1 MLLFS
6 RLEENPFNS
15 GFGGKTMKN
24 TRPTLILFAIF
35 SLVLFAPSLWAGTCT
50 VVPSGTLIQAEDYTN
65 VNFENNNFKDEGTY
79 LMAYS
84 ETDTNFPPSGT
95 PVSFKLNFPAAAT
108 YRIFVRGN
116 GRNSGTKDSIWYGVD
131 DEVNDILTPDIEND
145 TATGNLSFNSSN
157 QYVWSTRQQNMGG
170 TPASISIPS
179 AGIHTINFWTREKD
193 LYFDSFVITTDLTKT
208 SIDNNDTSP
217 SWTTSINPTD
227 PNNDSCGSVVVSP
240 DADNDGYSVAAGDCN
255 DNNSSIYPGAKN
267 ECLATGLGDGIDNN
281 CDGRKDEGCFDD
293 NDADGITSQYDCN
306 DNDAA
311 IYPGHLEIC
320 TDEKDNDCN
329 DLIDMAD
336 PGCDVDRDGYTV
348 EAGDCRDDNAAI
360 NPGATEICGD
370 LVDND
375 CANGVDDGCD
385 TTVITDSGLISQV
398 PLILKNPAKPQ
409 VMLNLSN
416 DHQLYFS
423 AYSDYDDLNQD
434 GIADG
439 TYIHAIDYFGYYD
452 SRKCYNYNTT
462 SDRFDPVALTS
473 DKYCAGGTS
482 GDWSGNFLN
491 WASTARIDAV
501 RKILYGGYRATDSST
516 ETVLERSYLPNDAHS
531 WVKYYAG
538 SDIDKLTPFTV
549 NHLPKTATST
559 STITLGADSKTFT
572 TNFTAGDVRVG
583 DQVSVALTTDPSN
596 FYMYGVVSSVSGT
609 NVTLNVSRV
618 LGNGTFSTW
627 TLTNHSRK
635 GISLCNTTVAGSGY
649 SQSIT
654 AAPLIRVAYGD
665 YSLWTANERWQCRW
679 DGEKSVNNS
688 NDIGLTGMSANNRT
702 PLKGDVGLG
711 SGDYVAKVKVCE
723 SAALLGNEKCREY
736 PDGNFKPVGL
746 LQVHGETDSLLFG
759 MMTGSYQKNKSGGV
773 LRKNIDSIKDEINVD
788 TDGTF
793 KTAPT
798 TGSIIDSLNRLRLY
812 GYSHTDGY
820 YNTGDSCGFQ
830 LTSFSDGNCSNWG
843 NPQSEIF
850 LESLRYFA
858 GKTATS
864 AFTFTGDDKISGLG
878 TASWTDPLSNDNYC
892 SSLNVIN
899 FNASMASYDDDQL
912 GGVSDLNTTSSAAA
926 LTDVVGEGES
936 IHGNTWLVGENGSDN
951 NQLCTEKSVS
961 SLGAVKGI
969 CPEAPRL
976 SGSYYLSG
984 LANYA
989 YTNDIR
995 SDRQDDQTVKTFG
1008 VALAPAV
1015 PKIEISVPGF
1025 TDKKVTILPACRNT
1039 NNTTATNCSIVN
1051 FKPVSVDKNRGE
1063 GTFFIQW
1070 EDSEQG
1076 GDYDQDMSGFL
1087 RYQIDLTG
1095 TSPIIEVTTDVI
1107 AESTTGRMGFGYI
1120 ISGTGND
1127 GFHVHSGIE
1136 GFNYTDTS
1144 SVNGCSNCQVGDEAT
1159 LGEYVITGTPSG
1171 QLESPL
1177 YYAAKWGGYDKEN
1190 SALTFPTDTASWDA
1204 DSDGQP
1210 DNYFYATNPSQL
1222 EQSLGDVFTQ
1232 LAEISSSS
1240 AAVASNSTQLQTG
1253 TTIYQ
1258 AKFNSADWS
1267 GELLAIGLT
1276 RNTSGQVVTSQVW
1289 NAESQLPTATNRKI
1303 YTLNPSAV
1311 AAPYGLEFKWS
1322 TPLTAT
1328 QQLALNTNIA
1338 GTNDSLGE
1346 DRVNF
1351 FRGDRA
1357 TERQNG
1363 GNLRDRNLV
1372 MGDIVNSDPVF
1383 VGTPDFA
1390 YDKLAGTEGTSYA
1403 SFRTSTDYAG
1413 RTKMV
1418 YVGAND
1424 GMLHGFNAV
1433 TGTEVFAYVPG
1444 ALISGLPRLTA
1455 TNYGTPQNGH
1465 RYMVDGAPRT
1475 GDAYFGSAWH
1485 TVLLG
1490 TTGAGGKAVFALD
1503 VTNPAS
1509 FNASSILWEITPQ
1522 TQDSSTNPV
1531 YADLGYTLPQ
1541 PTIGRLASGEWVAFI
1556 SNGYHSATGK
1566 AVLYVVD
1573 IATGLPLATYGTIDV
1588 GVGDTANP
1596 NGLSAPVPVD
1606 IDSDRIIDYVYAG
1619 DLQGNLWKF
1628 DFKDADS
1635 ANWGVAFET
1644 GTTPTPLFTARG
1656 PNSEIQPITVRP
1668 AVGRHPNG
1676 TDVMV
1681 WFGTGKFFDA
1691 NDNVVPLVEANRAV
1705 ETFYGIQDKGVAIST
1720 TDRSELQS
1728 QSILYEGPVTDKFSG
1743 RDIRVLSTNTVNYGT
1758 GSAAQVGWYLD
1769 LLSPNSPSRQTERV
1783 VEMPILNNG
1792 KIIFVTL
1799 IPSDSPCEPG
1809 GTSWLMEMDP
1819 FSGGR
1824 LDTTIYDANG
1834 DGNIDDADKVTV
1846 NINGTDVVVA
1856 VTGIESE
1863 EGIIQAPK
1871 ILDDDGDANSDGTS
1885 TQVKVFSGSTGNLMF
1900 QEEKGGDL
1908 SAKGRQSWRQL
1919 R

>member
-1 MLLFS
+1 MKYSRPKHFLLTILLLIS
-6 RLEENPFNS
+6 CA
-15 GFGGKTMKN
+15 
-24 TRPTLILFAIF
+24 PT
-35 SLVLFAPSLWAGTCT
+35 LWAGICT
-50 VVPSGTLIQAEDYTN
+50 VEPNGTLIQAVNYTSLGN
-65 VNFENNNFKDEGTY
+65 NFELKSSY
-79 LMAYS
+79 LKAS
-84 ETDTNFPPSGT
+84 SDKDTNYPPSGS
-95 PVSFKLNFPAAAT
+95 PVSYELNFPAAAT

-116 GRNSGTKDSIWYGVD
+116 GQDSGSKDSVWYGVD
-131 DEVNDILTPDIEND
+131 EI
-145 TATGNLSFNSSN
+145 ATGNLKFNSSN
-157 QYVWSTRQQNMGG
+157 DDIWSTTEQNMGG
-170 TPASISIPS
+170 TPADINISSP
-179 AGIHTINFWTREKD
+179 GTHRINFWTREKGFQFKAF
-193 LYFDSFVITTDLTKT
+193 LITTDTTRT
-208 SIDNNDTSP
+208 SILKSDASP
-217 SWTTSINPTD
+217 NWTTAINPTD
-227 PNNDSCGSVVVSP
+227 PDNNSCGAVVDSP
-240 DADNDGYSVAAGDCN
+240 DSDGDNYTIAQGDCN
-255 DNNSSIYPGAKN
+255 DNNASINPGAF
-267 ECLATGLGDGIDNN
+267 ECTATGLGDGVDNN
-281 CDGRKDEGCFDD
+281 CNGTPDEGCYND

-306 DNDAA
+306 DNNAA
-311 IYPGHLEIC
+311 IYPGNREIC
-320 TDEKDNDCN
+320 NDGQDNDCN
-329 DLIDMAD
+329 GMTDGND
-336 PGCDVDRDGYTV
+336 PNCDVDKDGYTV
-348 EAGDCRDDNAAI
+348 EDGDCRDDQVTI
-360 NPGATEICGD
+360 HPGATEICGD

-434 GIADG
+434 GIGDG
-439 TYIHAIDYFGYYD
+439 TYIHSVDYFGYYD

-462 SDRFDPVALTS
+462 NNHFEPVAMTS
-473 DKYCAGGTS
+473 DKYCAGGSS

-501 RKILYGGYRATDSST
+501 RKILYGGYRSTDSST
-516 ETVLERSYLPNDAHS
+516 LTVLERSYLPNDAHS

-538 SDIDKLTPFTV
+538 DDIAKLTPFTV
-549 NHLPKTATST
+549 NHLPTTATSS
-559 STITLGADSKTFT
+559 STVTLGTGSKTFT
-572 TNFTAGDVRVG
+572 TNFVANEVRIG
-583 DQVSVALTTDPSN
+583 DQISVAMTTDPSN
-596 FYMYGVVSSVSGT
+596 YYMHGVVQAISGSD
-609 NVTLNVSRV
+609 VTLNVVEPPIGS
-618 LGNGTFSTW
+618 GSSFSSW
-627 TLTNHSRK
+627 TLTNYTRR
-635 GISLCNTTVAGSGY
+635 GITLCNTTVAASGY
-649 SQSIT
+649 SQNIT
-654 AAPLIRVAYGD
+654 TAPLIRVAYGD

-679 DGEKSVNNS
+679 DGEKSTINGNN
-688 NDIGLTGMSANNRT
+688 IGLTGMTANERT
-702 PLKGDVGLG
+702 PIKTDVGLG
-711 SGDYVAKVKVCE
+711 IDDYVARVEVCKPGTGG
-723 SAALLGNEKCREY
+723 ALLGNEKCREY

-746 LQVHGETDSLLFG
+746 LQTHGESDSLMFG

-773 LRKNIDSIKDEINVD
+773 LRKNIDSIKDEINVE

-793 KTAPT
+793 KTAPS
-798 TGSIIDSLNRLRLY
+798 TGAIIDSLNRLRLY
-812 GYSHTDGY
+812 GYNHSTGVFGDGGS
-820 YNTGDSCGFQ
+820 GDNCTFQ
-830 LTSFSDGNCSNWG
+830 LTSFNDGNCSNWG

-858 GKTATS
+858 GKS
-864 AFTFTGDDKISGLG
+864 ANSDFTFTGDDKISGLG
-878 TASWTDPLSNDNYC
+878 TASWTDPLSSDNYC

-912 GGVSDLNTTSSAAA
+912 AGVFDLNTSRSASD
-926 LTDVVGEGES
+926 LTDIVGAGES
-936 IHGNTWLVGENGSDN
+936 IHGNAWLVGENGSDN
-951 NQLCTEKSVS
+951 NQLCTEKSIS

-976 SGSYYLSG
+976 SGSYYISG
-984 LANYA
+984 LAHYA
-989 YTNDIR
+989 YTSDIR
-995 SDRQDDQTVKTFG
+995 SDLQDDQTVKTFG
-1008 VALAPAV
+1008 VSLAPAI
-1015 PKIEISVPGF
+1015 PKIEISVPGH

-1039 NNTTATNCSIVN
+1039 KNTTATNCSIVN
-1051 FKPVSVDKNRGE
+1051 FKPVKVDKNRGE

-1095 TSPIIEVTTDVI
+1095 SAPIIEVTTDVI
-1107 AESTTGRMGFGYI
+1107 QESTTGVMGFGYI

-1136 GFNYTDTS
+1136 GFNYTDNS
-1144 SVNGCSNCQVGDEAT
+1144 SVDGCSNCQVNDEPT
-1159 LGEYVITGTPSG
+1159 LGTYVITGSPSG

-1177 YYAAKWGGYDKEN
+1177 YYAAKWGGYDKDN
-1190 SALTFPTDTASWDA
+1190 SSLTFPTDAASWDA
-1204 DSDGQP
+1204 DGDDQP
-1210 DNYFYATNPSQL
+1210 DNYFFATNPSQL
-1222 EQSLGDVFTQ
+1222 EYSLGQVFTQ

-1258 AKFNSADWS
+1258 AKFNSSDWS

-1276 RNTSGQVVTSQVW
+1276 RNTSGQVITSQVW
-1289 NAESQLPTATNRKI
+1289 NAESQLPTASNRKI
-1303 YTLNPSAV
+1303 YTLNPSAI

-1322 TPLTAT
+1322 TPLSAA
-1328 QQLALNTNIA
+1328 QQSALNTNIA
-1338 GTNDSLGE
+1338 GTNDGLGE
-1346 DRVNF
+1346 ERVNF
-1351 FRGDRA
+1351 FRGDRT

-1363 GNLRDRNLV
+1363 GHLRDRNLV

-1390 YDKLAGTEGTSYA
+1390 YDKLVGTEGTSYT
-1403 SFRTSTDYAG
+1403 SFRASTNYAS
-1413 RTKMV
+1413 RSSMV

-1424 GMLHGFNAV
+1424 GMLHAFNAA
-1433 TGTEVFAYVPG
+1433 TGVEEFSYLPNS
-1444 ALISGLPRLTA
+1444 LIAALPRLAA

-1465 RYMVDGAPRT
+1465 RYMVDGAPKS
-1475 GDAYFGSAWH
+1475 GDAYFASAWH

-1490 TTGAGGKAVFALD
+1490 TTGAGGKSVFALD
-1503 VTNPAS
+1503 VTNPAN
-1509 FNASSILWEITPQ
+1509 FDASSVLWEITPQ
-1522 TQDSSTNPV
+1522 TQNSSGNLV

-1541 PTIGRLASGEWVAFI
+1541 PTLGRLASGEWVVFI

-1573 IATGLPLATYGTIDV
+1573 IATGLPLATTYGTIDV
-1588 GVGDTANP
+1588 GVGDTTNP
-1596 NGLSAPVPVD
+1596 NGLSTPVPVD
-1606 IDSDRIIDYVYAG
+1606 IDGDRIIDYVYAG
-1619 DLQGNLWKF
+1619 DLKGNLWKF
-1628 DFKDADS
+1628 DFKDS
-1635 ANWGVAFET
+1635 NTSKWGVAYKT
-1644 GTTPTPLFTARG
+1644 GSTPAPLFTARG
-1656 PNSEIQPITVRP
+1656 PNNEIQPITVRP

-1676 TDVMV
+1676 TDIMV

-1691 NDNVVPLVEANRAV
+1691 NDNVVPLTESSRTV
-1705 ETFYGIQDKGVAIST
+1705 ETFYGVQDKGSPIAV
-1720 TDRSELQS
+1720 TDRSVLQS
-1728 QSILYEGPVTDKFSG
+1728 QSILYEGPVSDKFSG
-1743 RDIRVLSTNTVNYGT
+1743 RDIRVVSTNTVNYGT
-1758 GSAAQVGWYLD
+1758 GSGSQVGWYLD

-1809 GTSWLMEMDP
+1809 GTSWLMEMEP

-1824 LDTTIYDANG
+1824 LDTTIYDADG
-1834 DGNIDDADKVTV
+1834 DGDIDSADTATV
-1846 NINGTDVVVA
+1846 NINGTDVEVA

-1871 ILDDDGDANSDGTS
+1871 ILDDDADANSDGTS

-1908 SAKGRQSWRQL
+1908 STRGRQSWRQL

>member
-1 MLLFS
+1 
-6 RLEENPFNS
+6 
-15 GFGGKTMKN
+15 MKN
-24 TRPTLILFAIF
+24 MRLNPLLLAILLLALCA
-35 SLVLFAPSLWAGTCT
+35 SPLWAGICT
-50 VVPSGTLIQAEDYTN
+50 VDPNGTLIEAEYYTDFGDNFDKKSDNDAGNNAYLKADSDSDYS
-65 VNFENNNFKDEGTY
+65 D
-79 LMAYS
+79 
-84 ETDTNFPPSGT
+84 PPSGR
-95 PVSFKLNFPAAAT
+95 PVSYDLNFTDAGT
-108 YRIFVRGN
+108 YRIFVRGLGEDGN
-116 GRNSGTKDSIWYGVD
+116 KDSIWYGVN
-131 DEVNDILTPDIEND
+131 E
-145 TATGNLSFNSSN
+145 TATGNLTFSPHDEWI
-157 QYVWSTRQQNMGG
+157 WSTKQHDMGG
-170 TPASISIPS
+170 TPASITIPS
-179 AGIHTINFWTREKD
+179 AGTYRINFWTREKKFR
-193 LYFDSFVITTDLTKT
+193 FDSFVITTDTTRT
-208 SIDNNDTSP
+208 SIANNDTSP
-217 SWTTSINPTD
+217 NWTTPINPTD
-227 PNNDSCGSVVVSP
+227 PDNNSCGTVVVSP
-240 DADNDGYSVAAGDCN
+240 DADNDGYTVAGGDCRDDVYAIN
-255 DNNSSIYPGAKN
+255 PGAA
-267 ECLATGLGDGIDNN
+267 ECSATGLGDGVDNN
-281 CDGRKDEGCFDD
+281 CNGTVDEGCYDD
-293 NDADGITSQYDCN
+293 NDADGITSQFDCN
-306 DNDAA
+306 DNDPAM
-311 IYPGHLEIC
+311 YPGNREIC
-320 TDEKDNDCN
+320 NDSKDNDCN
-329 DLIDMAD
+329 GMTDLAD
-336 PGCDVDRDGYTV
+336 PSCDVDGDGYTV

-360 NPGATEICGD
+360 HPGATEICGD

-452 SRKCYNYNTT
+452 SRKCYNYNSTN
-462 SDRFDPVALTS
+462 DRFEPVAMTS
-473 DKYCAGGTS
+473 DKYCAGGTA

-491 WASTARIDAV
+491 WATTARIDAV
-501 RKILYGGYRATDSST
+501 RKILYGGYRSTDDSNL
-516 ETVLERSYLPNDAHS
+516 TVLERSYLPNDAHS

-538 SDIDKLTPFTV
+538 SDIAKLTPFSAS
-549 NHLPKTATST
+549 HLPATATSS
-559 STITLGADSKTFT
+559 STETLGTGSRTFI
-572 TNFTAGDVRVG
+572 TNFAAGEVRAGD
-583 DQVSVALTTDPSN
+583 QMTVALTTDPSN
-596 FYMYGVVSSVSGT
+596 FYMYGVVTGVHGT
-609 NVTLNVSRV
+609 EVTLDVTATP
-618 LGNGTFSTW
+618 LGNGSFSTW
-627 TLTNHSRK
+627 TLTNHTRK
-635 GISLCNTTVAGSGY
+635 GITLCNTTVATSGY

-654 AAPLIRVAYGD
+654 DAPLIRVAYGD
-665 YSLWTANERWQCRW
+665 YGLWTANERWQCRW
-679 DGEKSVNNS
+679 DEEKSAKNG
-688 NDIGLTGMSANNRT
+688 NDIGLTGMTANMQT
-702 PLKGDVGLG
+702 PVKADVGLG
-711 SGDYVAKVKVCE
+711 NSDYVARVEACDG
-723 SAALLGNEKCREY
+723 ALLGNEKCREY
-736 PDGNFKPVGL
+736 PGGNFKPVGL

-759 MMTGSYQKNKSGGV
+759 MMSGSYTKNKSGGV
-773 LRKNIDSIKDEINVD
+773 LRKNIESLKNEINVD

-793 KTAPT
+793 KTAPS
-798 TGSIIDSLNRLRLY
+798 TGAIIDSLNRLRLY
-812 GYSHTDGY
+812 GYNHSTGVY
-820 YNTGDSCGFQ
+820 GDSGSGDNCTFQ

-858 GKTATS
+858 GKSATS
-864 AFTFTGDDKISGLG
+864 AFTFSGDDKISGLG
-878 TASWTDPLSNDNYC
+878 TASWSDPLTNDNYC

-912 GGVSDLNTTSSAAA
+912 GGVSDLNTSSSAAT
-926 LTDVVGEGES
+926 LTDVVGAGES
-936 IHGNTWLVGENGSDN
+936 IHGKTWLVGENGSDN

-984 LANYA
+984 LANHA
-989 YTNDIR
+989 FTNDIR
-995 SDRQDDQTVKTFG
+995 SDLQDDQTVKTFG
-1008 VALAPAV
+1008 VSLAPAV
-1015 PKIEISVPGF
+1015 PKIEISVPGS
-1025 TDKKVTILPACRNT
+1025 TDKNVTILPACRNT
-1039 NNTTATNCSIVN
+1039 KNTTATNCSIVN

-1087 RYQIDLTG
+1087 HYQIDLTG
-1095 TSPIIEVTTDVI
+1095 SSSIIEVTTDVI
-1107 AESTTGRMGFGYI
+1107 AESTSGMMGFGYI

-1144 SVNGCSNCQVGDEAT
+1144 SVNGCSDCQVGDEPTA
-1159 LGEYVITGTPSG
+1159 GSYVITGTPSG

-1177 YYAAKWGGYDKEN
+1177 YYAAKWGGYDKN
-1190 SALTFPTDTASWDA
+1190 NTSLTFPTDTASWDA
-1204 DSDGQP
+1204 AGDGQP

-1222 EQSLGDVFTQ
+1222 EASLGQVFTQ

-1276 RNTSGQVVTSQVW
+1276 RDTTGNVVTSQTW
-1289 NAESQLPTATNRKI
+1289 NAENQLPTAANRKI
-1303 YTLNPSAV
+1303 YTLNPSAI

-1328 QQLALNTNIA
+1328 QQLALNKNIA
-1338 GTNDSLGE
+1338 GTNDGLGE
-1346 DRVNF
+1346 DRVNY
-1351 FRGDRA
+1351 FRGDRT

-1372 MGDIVNSDPVF
+1372 LGDIVNSDPVF

-1390 YDKLAGTEGTSYA
+1390 YDKLAGTEGTSYT
-1403 SFRTSTDYAG
+1403 SFRASTDYAG

-1424 GMLHGFNAV
+1424 GMLHGFNAA
-1433 TGTEVFAYVPG
+1433 TGAEVFSYLPNS
-1444 ALISGLPRLTA
+1444 LIAGLPRLTA

-1490 TTGAGGKAVFALD
+1490 TTGAGGKTVFALD
-1503 VTNPAS
+1503 VTNPANFDGNS
-1509 FNASSILWEITPQ
+1509 VLWEITPE
-1522 TQDSSTNPV
+1522 TENSSSTLV

-1573 IATGLPLATYGTIDV
+1573 IATGLPLSTTYGTIDV
-1588 GVGDTANP
+1588 GVGDTTTP

-1606 IDSDRIIDYVYAG
+1606 VDSDRIIDYVYAG

-1628 DFKDADS
+1628 DFKDALPS
-1635 ANWGVAFET
+1635 KWGVAYKT

-1691 NDNVVPLVEANRAV
+1691 NDNVVPAVESSRAV
-1705 ETFYGIQDKGVAIST
+1705 ETFYGIQDKGAIST

-1743 RDIRVLSTNTVNYGT
+1743 RNIRVLSTNTVNYGT
-1758 GSAAQVGWYLD
+1758 GSGAQVGWYLD
-1769 LLSPNSPSRQTERV
+1769 LLSPNTPNRQTERV

-1819 FSGGR
+1819 FNGGR
-1824 LDTTIYDANG
+1824 LDTTIYDADG
-1834 DGNIDDADKVTV
+1834 DGDIDTADKVTV
-1846 NINGTDVVVA
+1846 TINGTDVEVA

-1871 ILDDDGDANSDGTS
+1871 ILDDDADANSDGTS

-1908 SAKGRQSWRQL
+1908 SARGRQSWRQL